1 MSDPTPEQRAEYL
14 VLRLESLIREGKT
27 DRAMSFKT
35 WQALA
40 RAELINAFMD
50 FERKIA
56 VGKQDSIA
64 RRLVLVGAS
73 TVVTIGFWG
82 TVVAV
87 DHHFGL
93 LAAWMCAGA
102 GILVAGVAL
111 EMFLRRM
118 SATYKLIARQKSFER
133 IREFDQQLK
142 QLENEL
148 WLKRKRARELR
159 EEAEG

>member
-14 VLRLESLIREGKT
+14 VRKLESLIREGKT
-27 DRAMSFKT
+27 HRAMRFKT
-35 WQALA
+35 WQSLA

-50 FERKIA
+50 FERRIA
-56 VGKQDSIA
+56 VGRQDTIA
-64 RRLVLVGAS
+64 RRLILVGAS

-82 TVVAV
+82 TVVTV
-87 DHHFGL
+87 DHHFGI

-118 SATYKLIARQKSFER
+118 NASYKIIARQKSFER
-133 IREFDQQLK
+133 IQEFDHQLK
-142 QLENEL
+142 QLENEI
-148 WLKRKRARELR
+148 WLKRKKAREKA
-159 EEAEG
+159 EEEGI